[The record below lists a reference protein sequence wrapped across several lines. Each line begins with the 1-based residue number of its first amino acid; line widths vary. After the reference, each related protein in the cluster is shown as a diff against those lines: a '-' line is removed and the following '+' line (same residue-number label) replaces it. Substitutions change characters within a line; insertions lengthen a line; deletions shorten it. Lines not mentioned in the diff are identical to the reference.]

1 MNATTPSE
9 HRLHPLSILFQLI
22 GQLRALVVPALLIV
36 FGARSRGVDWEVW
49 APILLIPYAG
59 AAVLRYVTF
68 RFRYDA
74 TELVIRSGL
83 FVRNERHI
91 PYARIQNIDAVETV
105 LHRLFGVVDVRLQTA
120 AGSEPEATLSVLPAA
135 SVAAMRRQV
144 FSANGR
150 AAASE
155 TPEPIA
161 VAPTPLLHLSPRDL
175 LIYGFIEN
183 RGMVIIAALAGLLWD
198 AGLADGLMER
208 LSGDDSWGRGAVR
221 DAVRDLKS
229 GAGLPVTRLAVMAG
243 AITGVLLLIRT
254 LSMAWAL
261 VRLHDF
267 TLTRAGEDVQVRFG
281 LLTRVSATVPLGR
294 VQAVT
299 VREGPWHRLLRRAS
313 VRVTTAGGP
322 SGQTAS
328 VQREWLAPILQ
339 RERLAALGAE
349 LVPHLDLANPDWQPV
364 HPRAFRRRFRAWL
377 VVVAVVSLIAAPR
390 LGWWTIALAGGLT
403 LWLAFVARRQVAHL
417 GWACTDAV
425 VLFRRGWI
433 WRFTTA
439 VPLSRIQAV
448 ARLESP
454 FDRRHRMAR
463 VRVDTAGASEA
474 FRVDVPYL
482 GRDTAT
488 ALHGR
493 LATAAAETAF
503 RW

>member
-1 MNATTPSE
+1 MPSE

-22 GQLRALVVPALLIV
+22 GQLRALLVPAILII
-36 FGARSRGVDWEVW
+36 FGARTRGLDWEVW
-49 APILLIPYAG
+49 GPVLLIPYAG
-59 AAVLRYVTF
+59 AAILRYVTF
-68 RFRYDA
+68 RYRYDP
-74 TELVIRSGL
+74 TELVIRSGV

-105 LHRLFGVVDVRLQTA
+105 LHRLLGVVDVRLQTA

-135 SVAAMRRQV
+135 SVTEMRRQV
-144 FSANGR
+144 F
-150 AAASE
+150 AAAGRGSAADVADAADL
-155 TPEPIA
+155 PS
-161 VAPTPLLHLSPRDL
+161 VAPTPLLRLSPPDL

-183 RGMVIIAALAGLLWD
+183 RGMVIIAAVAGLLWD
-198 AGLADGLMER
+198 AGLADGVMER
-208 LSGDDSWGRGAVR
+208 LSGDEAWGRGAAR
-221 DAVRDLKS
+221 EAVRNLRS
-229 GAGLPVTRLAVMAG
+229 GGGVPLARLLVMAS
-243 AITGVLLLIRT
+243 AVAGVLLFIRV

-261 VRLHDF
+261 VRLHGF

-299 VREGPWHRLLRRAS
+299 VREGPWHRLLHRAS
-313 VRVTTAGGP
+313 VRVTTAGGA

-328 VQREWLAPILQ
+328 VQREWLAPILR
-339 RERLAALGAE
+339 RERLPALGAE
-349 LVPHLDLANPDWQPV
+349 LVPHLDLAHPDWQPV

-377 VVVAVVSLIAAPR
+377 VFVALVSLGLTPR
-390 LGWWTIALAGGLT
+390 LGWWTLALAAVLA
-403 LWLAFVARRQVAHL
+403 LWFAFVARRQVAHL

-433 WRFTTA
+433 WQFTTI

-448 ARLESP
+448 ARHESP

-482 GRDTAT
+482 GRDTAMD
-488 ALHGR
+488 LHGR
-493 LATAAAETAF
+493 LAAAAAETAF

>member
-1 MNATTPSE
+1 MPSE

-22 GQLRALVVPALLIV
+22 GQLRALVVPAILIF
-36 FGARSRGVDWEVW
+36 FGARSRGLDWEVW
-49 APILLIPYAG
+49 GPVLLVPYTG
-59 AAVLRYVTF
+59 AAILRYVTF
-68 RFRYDA
+68 RYRYDP

-105 LHRLFGVVDVRLQTA
+105 LHRLLGVVEVRLQTA

-135 SVAAMRRQV
+135 SVAEMRRQV
-144 FSANGR
+144 FAGAGR
-150 AAASE
+150 GPAIDTAD
-155 TPEPIA
+155 EPA
-161 VAPTPLLHLSPRDL
+161 PAPTPLLRLSPRDL

-183 RGMVIIAALAGLLWD
+183 RGMVIIAAVAGLLWD

-208 LSGDDSWGRGAVR
+208 LSGDEAWGRGAAR
-221 DAVRDLKS
+221 EAVRSLRS
-229 GAGLPVTRLAVMAG
+229 GAGVPLARVGVMIAAVAG
-243 AITGVLLLIRT
+243 MLLFIRV

-261 VRLHDF
+261 VRLHGF
-267 TLTRAGEDVQVRFG
+267 TLVRAGQDVQVRFG

-299 VREGPWHRLLRRAS
+299 VREGPWHRLLHRAS
-313 VRVTTAGGP
+313 VRVTTAGGA

-328 VQREWLAPILQ
+328 VQREWLAPILR
-339 RERLAALGAE
+339 RERLPALGAE

-377 VVVAVVSLIAAPR
+377 VFVALVSLVLTPR
-390 LGWWTIALAGGLT
+390 LGWWTIALAAVLAA
-403 LWLAFVARRQVAHL
+403 WLAFVARRQVAHL
-417 GWACTDAV
+417 GWGCTDAV

-433 WRFTTA
+433 WRFTTI

-448 ARLESP
+448 TCLESP
-454 FDRRHRMAR
+454 FDRRHGMAR

-482 GRDTAT
+482 GRDTAI

-493 LATAAAETAF
+493 LAAAAAETAF
-503 RW
+503 KW